1 MWPARVVLTVLLV
14 SQFERKLTE
23 EKSACL
29 HMMRTSFAIRSVL
42 LQSHMRP
49 VSILSSLSKS
59 LELYRIAPLA
69 KPHRLENVLRE
80 TKDDSMDGAGFEKGK
95 DDPIGV
101 EFSDN
106 LKLED

>member
-1 MWPARVVLTVLLV
+1 VCW
-14 SQFERKLTE
+14 
-23 EKSACL
+23 
-29 HMMRTSFAIRSVL
+29 HMIRTSFTFRSFL

-49 VSILSSLSKS
+49 VSSLSSLSKS
-59 LELYRIAPLA
+59 LELDRIAPLA
-69 KPHRLENVLRE
+69 KPHRLKTVLRE

-106 LKLED
+106 LKLKD